1 MSNWVTCPV
10 TEDLFPSLAVTGAL
24 AGIVTVVLMVVA
36 LPLSWWLARTER
48 RAAAF
53 VEALI
58 ALPLVLPPTVL
69 GFYLLLAMADEAWLG
84 AGWRWV
90 TGQPLAFTFAGL
102 VIASTVYSLP
112 FVNQPLTSSF
122 RNTPRELLDAATLMG
137 IPPTIRFLRLV
148 LPLHSRALAAAAI
161 LGFAHTVGEFGIVLM
176 IGGNIPGETRVLSI
190 LLFDQV
196 ESLDY
201 ASAHLTATILLATS
215 LVALTITY
223 ASLRPGR

>member
-1 MSNWVTCPV
+1 VSD
-10 TEDLFPSLAVTGAL
+10 DLLTSLALTGAL
-24 AGIVTVVLMVVA
+24 AGIVTVILMAIA
-36 LPLSWWLARTER
+36 LPLSWWLARTKR
-48 RAAAF
+48 RGAAF

-84 AGWRWV
+84 AGWRWI

-102 VIASTVYSLP
+102 VVASIVYSLP
-112 FVNQPLTSSF
+112 FVSQPLASSF
-122 RNTPRELLDAATLMG
+122 RNTPRELLDAASVMG
-137 IPPTIRFLRLV
+137 VSPTARFLRLM
-148 LPLHSRALAAAAI
+148 LPLHARTLAAAAV

-201 ASAHLTATILLATS
+201 ASAHLTAGILLVAS
-215 LVALTITY
+215 LVTLTITY
-223 ASLRPGR
+223 ATLRPGR